1 MKEEKYKCPLCQIS
15 HNFSNDNINKIHSND
30 EKLLCSS
37 CINQLLSKENNLVFP
52 HDFIDYKSINT
63 TNDIK
68 NDNNRNDE
76 IKHQTIN
83 ESIIEEIKQQS
94 MNKILIEEIKQQVYN
109 KTIINSNKPAPNASN
124 ININNNS
131 KNISKSDKYYV
142 KKSVKVNKLPEFK
155 NKDLYDT
162 PKCNIHSLPLN
173 IICIDEKI
181 KICSQ
186 CALTKNHLNH
196 KIIIEKDFIQYI
208 EELSKIYTNIEINQN
223 KYINIDNN
231 NFSVIEEINNIF
243 LETEKNLTELKNK
256 IINNINNQF
265 NMILNFM
272 NLRRKE
278 ITDKYQY
285 SNYDINN
292 LIETSK
298 NWAKLVSEK
307 LNESNIKNN
316 NYKNINILQLLDK
329 DENKNI
335 FNLINSGKQLNER
348 YNFMKEIN
356 QIMDKLEYYKEQG
369 ITIKQ
374 NEEII
379 NSIINKNKIIFIEEN
394 QELIKSL
401 SLTPYDDLIK
411 EFKSLN
417 NKPKNNID
425 ININNDTCDNDN
437 DEIIYED
444 NNNKPAKNIQNNKS
458 NIKNK
463 CLIFDGNQNKKHK
476 VYFRKVPAEME
487 SANFTETDCYKE
499 KTNKKI
505 NNNQNNLNDNNNN
518 NTCQKIS
525 NTNSKRKVLS
535 TKKIK
540 YDINNT
546 ESNESTFP
554 LNNMNKTDKKMTK
567 LLRNKTTGNMNPK
580 IIKKQN
586 KNESIE
592 LSNYNDNKIN
602 INFNGHIF
610 NYNSDSNFSINI
622 PEINKKSKN
631 DENNTSKI
639 TDIFELLTPKKNE
652 IKIKKVKNSGK
663 QKLMRCFSFN
673 EETNK
678 NKNKNKINMKKNL
691 SNSIVNKIT
700 QSVNN
705 TNINILNTGNN
716 IKKTDEPSFRN
727 FDFFK
732 KTENSNKNLKINKI
746 KYKTLNTKELEK
758 YVNYQL
764 KKLKPNFNRINLRDT
779 GIKIIS
785 AFFKKNKNKKYK
797 EIKLQGCNINDL
809 DFDIFTKSLIENNI
823 SIPIINLSENKLSDD
838 CTYFILD
845 FINEYNDIQNIFLTN
860 NLFSKGIKEK
870 IKEIL
875 KIRKNQENDIIINL

>member
-15 HNFSNDNINKIHSND
+15 HNFSNDNINKIHSKD
-30 EKLLCSS
+30 EKILCSS
-37 CINQLLSKENNLVFP
+37 CINKLLSKDNNLVFP
-52 HDFIDYKSINT
+52 HDFIDYKSINP

-68 NDNNRNDE
+68 NEQNKNDE

-94 MNKILIEEIKQQVYN
+94 MNKILIEELKQQLNN
-109 KTIINSNKPAPNASN
+109 KTKINTNNPAPNISN
-124 ININNNS
+124 TNNNS
-131 KNISKSDKYYV
+131 KNISKSEKCYV

-162 PKCNIHSLPLN
+162 HKCKVHSLPLN

-208 EELSKIYTNIEINQN
+208 EELSKIYNNIEINQN
-223 KYINIDNN
+223 KYINIDHN

-256 IINNINNQF
+256 MINNINNQF

-278 ITDKYQY
+278 IIDKYQY

-292 LIETSK
+292 LIEASK
-298 NWAKLVSEK
+298 NWMKLVSQK

-329 DENKNI
+329 EEKKNI

-348 YNFMKEIN
+348 YNFIKEIN

-379 NSIINKNKIIFIEEN
+379 NLIVNKNRIIFIEEN

-401 SLTPYDDLIK
+401 SLTSYDDLIK
-411 EFKSLN
+411 EFKLLN

-425 ININNDTCDNDN
+425 LNINNDDN
-437 DEIIYED
+437 DELECED
-444 NNNKPAKNIQNNKS
+444 NDKPSKNMQHNN

-463 CLIFDGNQNKKHK
+463 CLIFNDNQNRNKKHK
-476 VYFRKVPAEME
+476 IYFRKLPGEME
-487 SANFTETDCYKE
+487 SANFTESDCYKE

-505 NNNQNNLNDNNNN
+505 YDNQSNLNDNN
-518 NTCQKIS
+518 TYSK
-525 NTNSKRKVLS
+525 TNSKRKAIS

-546 ESNESTFP
+546 ESNDLTFP
-554 LNNMNKTDKKMTK
+554 LNKMNKTDKKITK
-567 LLRNKTTGNMNPK
+567 LLRNKTAGNMNTK

-586 KNESIE
+586 NNESID

-610 NYNSDSNFSINI
+610 NYNSDSNFSLNM

-631 DENNTSKI
+631 DENSTSKI
-639 TDIFELLTPKKNE
+639 TDIFDLLTPKKNE
-652 IKIKKVKNSGK
+652 IKIKKIKNSRK

-691 SNSIVNKIT
+691 SNSIVNNNT
-700 QSVNN
+700 QSPN
-705 TNINILNTGNN
+705 NININIWHTGNN
-716 IKKTDEPSFRN
+716 IKKTEEQTFRN
-727 FDFFK
+727 FDFFGK
-732 KTENSNKNLKINKI
+732 KMENNNKNAKISKI
-746 KYKTLNTKELEK
+746 KYKTLNNKELEK

-779 GIKIIS
+779 GIKIICS
-785 AFFKKNKNKKYK
+785 FFKKNKHKKYK
-797 EIKLQGCNINDL
+797 ELKLQGCNINDL

-823 SIPIINLSENKLSDD
+823 FIPLINLSENKLTDD
-838 CTYFILD
+838 CTFFILD
-845 FINEYNDIQNIFLTN
+845 FINEYNDIQNILLTN
-860 NLFSKGIKEK
+860 NLFSKGIKDK

-875 KIRKNQENDIIINL
+875 KIRKNQENNIIISL

>member
-1 MKEEKYKCPLCQIS
+1 MKEEKYKCPLCQIY
-15 HNFSNDNINKIHSND
+15 HNLSNDNIDIIHSND
-30 EKLLCSS
+30 GKLLCSS
-37 CINQLLSKENNLVFP
+37 CINKLLNKDNNLVFP
-52 HDFIDYKSINT
+52 HDFIDYKIINNQ

-68 NDNNRNDE
+68 NEKNRNDE

-94 MNKILIEEIKQQVYN
+94 MNKILIEEKKQQVNN
-109 KTIINSNKPAPNASN
+109 KTIINSKKTAQNISN
-124 ININNNS
+124 LYNNS
-131 KNISKSDKYYV
+131 KNTNKSEKYYV
-142 KKSVKVNKLPEFK
+142 KKSVKVNKLSEFK
-155 NKDLYDT
+155 NKNLYDIY
-162 PKCNIHSLPLN
+162 KCNIHSLPLN

-208 EELSKIYTNIEINQN
+208 EELSKIYNNIEINQN
-223 KYINIDNN
+223 KYINIDHN

-256 IINNINNQF
+256 IINNINIQF

-278 ITDKYQY
+278 IIDKYQY

-292 LIETSK
+292 LIETSN
-298 NWAKLVSEK
+298 NWMKLVSEK
-307 LNESNIKNN
+307 LNDSNIKNN
-316 NYKNINILQLLDK
+316 NFKNINIIQLLDN

-335 FNLINSGKQLNER
+335 FNLINKGKQLNEK
-348 YNFMKEIN
+348 YNFIKEIN
-356 QIMDKLEYYKEQG
+356 QILDKLEFYKAQG

-379 NSIINKNKIIFIEEN
+379 YSIINNNKIIFVEEK
-394 QELIKSL
+394 QDLIKSL
-401 SLTPYDDLIK
+401 SLTPYNDLIK
-411 EFKSLN
+411 GFKLLN

-425 ININNDTCDNDN
+425 INVINEDNDN
-437 DEIIYED
+437 DELEYEE
-444 NNNKPAKNIQNNKS
+444 NIKATQNIQNNNN

-463 CLIFDGNQNKKHK
+463 CLEFNDIQNNNKNKKHK
-476 VYFRKVPAEME
+476 IYFRKLPGGDIE
-487 SANFTETDCYKE
+487 SSNFTETDCFKE
-499 KTNKKI
+499 KNNKKI
-505 NNNQNNLNDNNNN
+505 YNNQSSAYDNNSCSKT
-518 NTCQKIS
+518 NT
-525 NTNSKRKVLS
+525 KRKTLS

-540 YDINNT
+540 YNVNNT
-546 ESNESTFP
+546 ESSESTFP
-554 LNNMNKTDKKMTK
+554 LNNMNKADKKITK
-567 LLRNKTTGNMNPK
+567 LLRNKTAGSMNTK
-580 IIKKQN
+580 IVKNQKK
-586 KNESIE
+586 KESIE

-610 NYNSDSNFSINI
+610 NYNSDSNFSINLQ
-622 PEINKKSKN
+622 EINKKNKN
-631 DENNTSKI
+631 DENSTSKI
-639 TDIFELLTPKKNE
+639 TDIFDLLTPKKNE
-652 IKIKKVKNSGK
+652 IKIKKVKNPGK

-673 EETNK
+673 KETNK

-700 QSVNN
+700 KSANN
-705 TNINILNTGNN
+705 TNINISHTGNN
-716 IKKTDEPSFRN
+716 IKKTDEQTFRN

-732 KTENSNKNLKINKI
+732 KTENNNKNSKISKI
-746 KYKTLNTKELEK
+746 KYKTLNNNELEK

-764 KKLKPNFNRINLRDT
+764 KKLKPNFNRINLRDV
-779 GIKIIS
+779 GIKIICS
-785 AFFKKNKNKKYK
+785 FFKKNKKKKYK
-797 EIKLQGCNINDL
+797 ELKLQGCNISDL
-809 DFDIFTKSLIENNI
+809 DFDLFTKSLIDNNI
-823 SIPIINLSENKLSDD
+823 SIPVINLAENKLTDD
-838 CTYFILD
+838 CTFFILD
-845 FINEYNDIQNIFLTN
+845 FINEYNDIQNILFTN